1 MKRALCTGLQQ
12 PKKYLHWRS
21 KLFAIL
27 HKVLSGYFLVEV
39 KNILH
44 PSKNKNTCHKTCM
57 RDLWTAYVAGS
68 AALNLQKND
77 VKYEARV
84 LQQSGFLAYGRAEK
98 SSATVKF

>member
-1 MKRALCTGLQQ
+1 
-12 PKKYLHWRS
+12 
-21 KLFAIL
+21 
-27 HKVLSGYFLVEV
+27 
-39 KNILH
+39 
-44 PSKNKNTCHKTCM
+44 M